1 LEGELI
7 KVKGN
12 LSIIKEMN
20 FSLLQRNDLRIPSN
34 IQEISKIDSFSSDLV
49 SSLDSLRLV
58 TIQTQKIK
66 STVDDSVKFARNSL
80 NSVNT
85 TLNII
90 ADANETITK
99 TLKSFDLNSV
109 MNVTNEKREEVINGI
124 LIIQAFWTT
133 FISIIYV
140 SPFFILG
147 WGGLTILINKKPF
160 QYFMKW

>member
-20 FSLLQRNDLRIPSN
+20 LSLLERNNLKIPSN
-34 IQEISKIDSFSSDLV
+34 ILEISKIDSFSLDLMN
-49 SSLDSLRLV
+49 SLDSLRLV

-66 STVDDSVKFARNSL
+66 NTVDDSVKFARNSL

-90 ADANETITK
+90 GEANETITK

-109 MNVTNEKREEVINGI
+109 LNLTNEKRDDIANGI
-124 LIIQAFWTT
+124 FWIQILWTL

-140 SPFFILG
+140 SPFFILV
-147 WGGLTILINKKPF
+147 WGILCILIHRRPF